1 VINANNYLGILQWS
15 VLLVE
20 NHTELCKLQTILSHN
35 IVSSVTRHER
45 KVYSGFSFDRI
56 LGYSGL
62 SLDRFI
68 QDSGLFRVQF

>member
-1 VINANNYLGILQWS
+1 MHDSGYSGFGLDRFIQDSGLFRVQFR
-15 VLLVE
+15 
-20 NHTELCKLQTILSHN
+20 Q
-35 IVSSVTRHER
+35 
-45 KVYSGFSFDRI
+45 VYSGFSFDRI